1 MYAIRLAVVLSFVL
15 SCSTITNGMASE
27 DAKRDLILRALS
39 KAQGGVIV
47 HLGCGDGSLT
57 AALRTNDRFLVH
69 GLDTNPADVQRARE
83 AILRAGDYGNVSVA
97 VYDGRHLPYCDNMV
111 NLLVASRLD
120 QVDMS
125 EVMRVLVPGG
135 AAYVDKN
142 GTWETC
148 IKPWPTEMGQ
158 WSHHLHGADGNPV
171 TPDRLVDTP
180 KRLKWL
186 AGPKWQRAHDT
197 DANVN
202 ALVSAGGRV
211 FYMVDEAPIGLPGD
225 NGLPDKWSL
234 VARDAFNG
242 RLLWKIPVKK
252 WGWREYKDTH
262 YRTRHDVIP
271 VNVHRRVVATDEHVF
286 ATLGIGAP
294 VTRLDAATGKVEQ
307 VYSETEGAREILA
320 DLDQLILTVPADDGL
335 EVVVIDVATGDVI
348 WQTAQSYAG
357 STNET
362 GRLPVRKQ
370 PVLNTAASGDSI
382 CLLDAAE
389 IVCLD
394 RDDGSERWRARPP
407 AKKGELTVGTLIIH
421 QDVVVFSEQGLLT
434 ALALEDGARLWTR
447 EAKQPGGLWFS
458 WKDVFVI
465 DGLVWTWAP
474 MVGRLVTEVHGHDLH
489 TGEVKKKVPLGPIFN
504 VDHHHR
510 CYRNKATSR
519 FIIAS
524 RRGAEF
530 VDLEGGPHTVNNWVR
545 GICHL
550 GMMPANGLL
559 YAPPEPC
566 KCYWYE
572 RISDFCALAPEPNS
586 DSTRVEMDPLLEPI
600 RGPAAEHHDSTPADP
615 EDWPTLRSDSAR
627 SGSSKTSLPEEIE
640 PIWEAMIS
648 GRPSAPVAASDRV
661 FVAAVD
667 AHTVYA
673 LDAKSGKECW
683 HFTAGG
689 RVDSPPTY
697 AAGKVVFGAAD
708 GWVTCLR
715 ATDGVLIWRYRA
727 APRDWLISVHDQL
740 ESAWPVH
747 GSVLILEDTVYFAA
761 GRSSHL
767 DGGIF
772 VQALDLNTGR
782 PMCSVRLEGPDID
795 LSNDDWFAG
804 YNDIGGRGALTD
816 ILQFIG
822 TRICMRNRSFDRA
835 LQLGAEP
842 APPHLQP
849 MGGFLDDTYFKRY
862 YWFYGTPMHR
872 TTYAGV
878 AKPTITEEQMAI
890 ALAQLLVQ
898 DDHALYGMRMFDSMK
913 LLNANNFFV
922 PGQEGYLLFKVE
934 PGKGQPIWT
943 QRVPI
948 RVTAMAVTQGQLV
961 IAGPPDIVD
970 PDDPLAAFEARRGG
984 RLRLVS
990 TDSGSAR
997 GEFELDSPPV
1007 FHGLAA
1013 ARGRLFVSLDNGK
1026 IVCLA
1031 APR

>member
-15 SCSTITNGMASE
+15 PCSAITNGMASE
-27 DAKRDLILRALS
+27 DPNKEFILQVLN

-69 GLDTNPADVQRARE
+69 GLDTNSAGVQRARE
-83 AILRAGDYGNVSVA
+83 NILRAGDYGNVSVA
-97 VYDGRHLPYCDNMV
+97 VYDGRHLPYSDNLV

-135 AAYVDKN
+135 AAYVNRN
-142 GTWETC
+142 GAWETC

-158 WSHHLHGADGNPV
+158 WSHHLHAADGNPV

-211 FYMVDEAPIGLPGD
+211 FCMVDEAPIGLPGA

-271 VNVHRRVVATDEHVF
+271 VNVHRRVVATNEHVF

-294 VTRLDAATGKVEQ
+294 VARLDAATGEVEQ
-307 VYSETEGAREILA
+307 VYSETEGTREILA

-370 PVLNTAASGDSI
+370 PVLNTAAAGDSI

-394 RDDGSERWRARPP
+394 RDTGSERWRASPP

-434 ALALEDGARLWTR
+434 ALALKDGARLWTR
-447 EAKQPGGLWFS
+447 EARQPGGLWFS

-474 MVGRLVTEVHGHDLH
+474 MTGRLVTEVHGHDLH
-489 TGEVKKKVPLGPIFN
+489 TGEMKKKVPLGPIFN

-530 VDLEGGPHTVNNWVR
+530 IDLEGGPHTVNNWVR

-572 RISDFCALAPEPNS
+572 RISDFCALAPEPSS
-586 DSTRVEMDPLLEPI
+586 DSTRVEIAPFLEAIP
-600 RGPAAEHHDSTPADP
+600 GPAAEHRDSTPADP
-615 EDWPTLRSDSAR
+615 EDWPTFRSDPAR
-627 SGSSKTSLPEEIE
+627 SGSSKTSLPEGIE

-648 GRPSAPVAASDRV
+648 GRPSAPVAAKDRV
-661 FVAAVD
+661 FVTAVD
-667 AHTVYA
+667 AHTAYA
-673 LDAKSGKECW
+673 LDAKSGKELW
-683 HFTAGG
+683 HYTAGG
-689 RVDSPPTY
+689 RIDSPPTC

-715 ATDGVLIWRYRA
+715 AADGVLIWRYRA

-740 ESAWPVH
+740 ESAWPIH

-772 VQALDLNTGR
+772 VQGLDLETGH
-782 PMCSVRLEGPDID
+782 PLCSAELVGPDID

-804 YNDIGGRGALTD
+804 YNDIGGRGALAD
-816 ILQFIG
+816 ILQLIG
-822 TRICMRNRSFDRA
+822 TRICMRNRSFDRT
-835 LQLGAEP
+835 LQLSEEP

-872 TTYAGV
+872 TTYAGM

-913 LLNANNFFV
+913 LLNASNFFV
-922 PGQEGYLLFKVE
+922 PGQEGYLLFKVG
-934 PGKGQPIWT
+934 PGKGRPIWT

-948 RVTAMAVTQGQLV
+948 RVTAMAVTQDQLV

-990 TDSGSAR
+990 TENGSAR

-1013 ARGRLFVSLDNGK
+1013 ARGRLFVSLNNGK

>member
-1 MYAIRLAVVLSFVL
+1 M
-15 SCSTITNGMASE
+15 T
-27 DAKRDLILRALS
+27 
-39 KAQGGVIV
+39 Q
-47 HLGCGDGSLT
+47 
-57 AALRTNDRFLVH
+57 
-69 GLDTNPADVQRARE
+69 
-83 AILRAGDYGNVSVA
+83 
-97 VYDGRHLPYCDNMV
+97 
-111 NLLVASRLD
+111 
-120 QVDMS
+120 
-125 EVMRVLVPGG
+125 
-135 AAYVDKN
+135 
-142 GTWETC
+142 
-148 IKPWPTEMGQ
+148 
-158 WSHHLHGADGNPV
+158 
-171 TPDRLVDTP
+171 DRLVGSP
-180 KRLKWL
+180 EQLQWL

-202 ALVSAGGRV
+202 TLVSAGGQV
-211 FYMVDEAPIGLPGD
+211 FYMVDEAPIGLPGA
-225 NGLPDKWSL
+225 NGLPDKWLL

-242 RLLWKIPVKK
+242 LLLWKVPVKK

-271 VNVHRRVVATDEHVF
+271 VNVHRRVVATDKNVF

-294 VTRLDAATGKVEQ
+294 VSRIDAATGAIEH
-307 VYSETEGAREILA
+307 VYAGTEGTREILV
-320 DLDQLILTVPADDGL
+320 DRDQLILTVPAADGL
-335 EVVVIDVATGDVI
+335 KLAILNVATGDIV
-348 WQTAQSYAG
+348 WQTTETFAG
-357 STNET
+357 STKET

-370 PVLNTAASGDSI
+370 AVLNTAASGDSV
-382 CLLDAAE
+382 CLLDGAE

-394 RDDGSERWRARPP
+394 RDRGNVRWRAGPP
-407 AKKGELTVGTLIIH
+407 AKGSELTVGTLIIH
-421 QDVVVFSEQGLLT
+421 EDVIIYAEQGLLT
-434 ALALEDGARLWTR
+434 SLSLEDGTKLWTR
-447 EAKQPGGLWFS
+447 EARQPGGLWFS

-465 DGLVWTWAP
+465 DGLVWTWGPIA
-474 MVGRLVTEVHGHDLH
+474 GRLVSEVHGHDLR
-489 TGEVKKKVPLGPIFN
+489 TGEVKKTVALGPIFN

-530 VDLEGGPHTVNNWVR
+530 IDLEGGPHTVNNWVR

-572 RISDFCALAPEPNS
+572 RVSDFCALAPEPRS
-586 DSTRVEMDPLLEPI
+586 DSSSTGTQATVIPLP
-600 RGPAAEHHDSTPADP
+600 GPAIGHRDNTPANP
-615 EDWPTLRSDSAR
+615 EDWPTFRSDPTR
-627 SGSSKTSLPEEIE
+627 SGASRTRLPEKIE

-648 GRPSAPVAASDRV
+648 GRPSAPIAVGDRV

-673 LDAKSGKECW
+673 LDAMSGKELW
-683 HFTAGG
+683 NYTAGG

-715 ATDGVLIWRYRA
+715 ASDGVLVWRFQA
-727 APRDWLISVHDQL
+727 APYERLVSAYGQL
-740 ESAWPVH
+740 ESAWPIH
-747 GSVLILEDTVYFAA
+747 GSVLIVDDTVYFAA

-772 VQALDLNTGR
+772 LYGLDLNSGR
-782 PMCSVRLEGPDID
+782 LGHRARLQGPDVD
-795 LSNDDWFAG
+795 LTDENWFDG
-804 YNDIGGRGALTD
+804 YNDIGGRGALAD
-816 ILQFIG
+816 ILQVSG
-822 TRICMRNRSFDRA
+822 TRICMRNRSFDRK
-835 LQLGAEP
+835 LQLDAEP

-872 TTYAGV
+872 SIYAGM
-878 AKPTITEEQMAI
+878 AKPTITEDQMAI

-898 DDHALYGMRMFDSMK
+898 DDRALYGMRMFDSMK

-948 RVTAMAVTQGQLV
+948 RVTAMTVTHDQLV
-961 IAGPPDIVD
+961 IAGPPDIAD

-984 RLRLVS
+984 SLRLVS
-990 TDSGSAR
+990 TEDGSSL
-997 GEFELDSPPV
+997 EEYELDSPPV

-1013 ARGRLFVSLDNGK
+1013 ARGCVFVSLKNGK
-1026 IVCLA
+1026 IMCLA
-1031 APR
+1031 DPH